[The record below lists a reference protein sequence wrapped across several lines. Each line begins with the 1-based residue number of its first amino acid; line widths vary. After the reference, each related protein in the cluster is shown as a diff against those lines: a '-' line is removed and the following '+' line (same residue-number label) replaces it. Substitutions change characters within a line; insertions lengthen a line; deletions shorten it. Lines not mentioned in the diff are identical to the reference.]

1 MTPTEKKLM
10 DMVKE
15 LQQKVEELEKWKRE
29 KIRQQISLP
38 LDDAS
43 KNIINNI

>member
-1 MTPTEKKLM
+1 MTPSEKKLN
-10 DMVKE
+10 DKIDALT
-15 LQQKVEELEKWKRE
+15 LQVEELLRWKKD

-38 LDDAS
+38 LDDSS